1 MTISEKGQSLVD
13 DFSFM
18 EDWTEKYQ
26 YLIDLS
32 KNLAPMDNEFKV
44 DDNLIKG
51 CQSKVW
57 LKASFENELIN
68 FQADSDAIISKGI
81 VAILLSV
88 LNDRKPNEILNADLS
103 FIDQIGLKEH
113 LSPNRANGLSSM
125 IKQIKL
131 YAEKRPELLRLIS
144 VNFKCGLDLCIDYIN
159 KELNI
164 VEPVVH
170 IEWDFFNV
178 ADLISA
184 SKEIEEK
191 IESGCIEKTLPAIL
205 EFNKLARNNK
215 IDAFTQADV
224 RSLLIFGHKSYKL
237 IPTI

>member
-32 KNLAPMDNEFKV
+32 KNLSPMDTKFKV
-44 DDNLIKG
+44 EDNLIKG

-57 LKASFENELIN
+57 LKASYENELIN

-81 VAILLSV
+81 VAVLLSV

-125 IKQIKL
+125 LKQIKF
-131 YAEKRPELLRLIS
+131 YALAYSK
-144 VNFKCGLDLCIDYIN
+144 
-159 KELNI
+159 LN
-164 VEPVVH
+164 
-170 IEWDFFNV
+170 
-178 ADLISA
+178 
-184 SKEIEEK
+184 
-191 IESGCIEKTLPAIL
+191 
-205 EFNKLARNNK
+205 
-215 IDAFTQADV
+215 
-224 RSLLIFGHKSYKL
+224 
-237 IPTI
+237 

>member
-1 MTISEKGQSLVD
+1 
-13 DFSFM
+13 M

-32 KNLAPMDNEFKV
+32 KNLAPMDNKFKV
-44 DDNLIKG
+44 EENIIKG

-125 IKQIKL
+125 LKQIKF
-131 YAEKRPELLRLIS
+131 YALAYSK
-144 VNFKCGLDLCIDYIN
+144 
-159 KELNI
+159 LN
-164 VEPVVH
+164 
-170 IEWDFFNV
+170 
-178 ADLISA
+178 
-184 SKEIEEK
+184 
-191 IESGCIEKTLPAIL
+191 
-205 EFNKLARNNK
+205 
-215 IDAFTQADV
+215 
-224 RSLLIFGHKSYKL
+224 
-237 IPTI
+237 

>member
-1 MTISEKGQSLVD
+1 MTISEKGQSLVE
-13 DFSFM
+13 DFSYM

-32 KNLAPMDNEFKV
+32 KNLAPMEPKFKV
-44 DDNLIKG
+44 EENIIKG

-125 IKQIKL
+125 LKQIKF
-131 YAEKRPELLRLIS
+131 YALAYSLSLI
-144 VNFKCGLDLCIDYIN
+144 
-159 KELNI
+159 
-164 VEPVVH
+164 H
-170 IEWDFFNV
+170 I
-178 ADLISA
+178 
-184 SKEIEEK
+184 
-191 IESGCIEKTLPAIL
+191 
-205 EFNKLARNNK
+205 
-215 IDAFTQADV
+215 
-224 RSLLIFGHKSYKL
+224 
-237 IPTI
+237 

>member
-1 MTISEKGQSLVD
+1 MQLSERQQEIIDEFQFFDSWMD
-13 DFSFM
+13 
-18 EDWTEKYQ
+18 KYQ

-32 KNLAPMDNEFKV
+32 KNLAPMDTKFKV
-44 DDNLIKG
+44 EDNLIKG

-125 IKQIKL
+125 LKQIKF
-131 YAEKRPELLRLIS
+131 YALAYSK
-144 VNFKCGLDLCIDYIN
+144 
-159 KELNI
+159 LN
-164 VEPVVH
+164 
-170 IEWDFFNV
+170 
-178 ADLISA
+178 
-184 SKEIEEK
+184 
-191 IESGCIEKTLPAIL
+191 
-205 EFNKLARNNK
+205 
-215 IDAFTQADV
+215 
-224 RSLLIFGHKSYKL
+224 
-237 IPTI
+237 

>member
-1 MTISEKGQSLVD
+1 MTISEKGQSLVE

-32 KNLAPMDNEFKV
+32 KNLATMNTKFKV
-44 DDNLIKG
+44 EDNLIKG

-125 IKQIKL
+125 LKQIKF
-131 YAEKRPELLRLIS
+131 YALAYSK
-144 VNFKCGLDLCIDYIN
+144 
-159 KELNI
+159 LN
-164 VEPVVH
+164 
-170 IEWDFFNV
+170 
-178 ADLISA
+178 
-184 SKEIEEK
+184 
-191 IESGCIEKTLPAIL
+191 
-205 EFNKLARNNK
+205 
-215 IDAFTQADV
+215 
-224 RSLLIFGHKSYKL
+224 
-237 IPTI
+237 

>member
-1 MTISEKGQSLVD
+1 MTISEKGQSLVE

-32 KNLAPMDNEFKV
+32 KNLAPMDTKFKV
-44 DDNLIKG
+44 EDNLIKG

-125 IKQIKL
+125 LKQIKF
-131 YAEKRPELLRLIS
+131 YALAYSK
-144 VNFKCGLDLCIDYIN
+144 
-159 KELNI
+159 
-164 VEPVVH
+164 
-170 IEWDFFNV
+170 FN
-178 ADLISA
+178 
-184 SKEIEEK
+184 
-191 IESGCIEKTLPAIL
+191 
-205 EFNKLARNNK
+205 
-215 IDAFTQADV
+215 
-224 RSLLIFGHKSYKL
+224 
-237 IPTI
+237 

>member
-1 MTISEKGQSLVD
+1 MTISEKGHSLVE

-32 KNLAPMDNEFKV
+32 KNLAPMDTQFKV
-44 DDNLIKG
+44 EDNLIKG

-103 FIDQIGLKEH
+103 FIDKIGLKEH

-125 IKQIKL
+125 LKQIKF
-131 YAEKRPELLRLIS
+131 YALAYSK
-144 VNFKCGLDLCIDYIN
+144 
-159 KELNI
+159 LN
-164 VEPVVH
+164 
-170 IEWDFFNV
+170 
-178 ADLISA
+178 
-184 SKEIEEK
+184 
-191 IESGCIEKTLPAIL
+191 
-205 EFNKLARNNK
+205 
-215 IDAFTQADV
+215 
-224 RSLLIFGHKSYKL
+224 
-237 IPTI
+237 

>member
-1 MTISEKGQSLVD
+1 MTISEKGQSLVE

-32 KNLAPMDNEFKV
+32 KNLAPMDTKFKV
-44 DDNLIKG
+44 EDNLIKG

-57 LKASFENELIN
+57 LQASFENELIN

-125 IKQIKL
+125 LKQIKF
-131 YAEKRPELLRLIS
+131 YALAYSK
-144 VNFKCGLDLCIDYIN
+144 
-159 KELNI
+159 LN
-164 VEPVVH
+164 
-170 IEWDFFNV
+170 
-178 ADLISA
+178 
-184 SKEIEEK
+184 
-191 IESGCIEKTLPAIL
+191 
-205 EFNKLARNNK
+205 
-215 IDAFTQADV
+215 
-224 RSLLIFGHKSYKL
+224 
-237 IPTI
+237 

>member
-1 MTISEKGQSLVD
+1 MTISEKGQSLVE

-32 KNLAPMDNEFKV
+32 KNLAPMDTKFKV
-44 DDNLIKG
+44 EDNLIKG

-88 LNDRKPNEILNADLS
+88 LNDRKPNEILNADLR

-125 IKQIKL
+125 LKQIKF
-131 YAEKRPELLRLIS
+131 YALAYSK
-144 VNFKCGLDLCIDYIN
+144 
-159 KELNI
+159 LN
-164 VEPVVH
+164 
-170 IEWDFFNV
+170 
-178 ADLISA
+178 
-184 SKEIEEK
+184 
-191 IESGCIEKTLPAIL
+191 
-205 EFNKLARNNK
+205 
-215 IDAFTQADV
+215 
-224 RSLLIFGHKSYKL
+224 
-237 IPTI
+237 

>member
-1 MTISEKGQSLVD
+1 MTISEKGQSLVE

-32 KNLAPMDNEFKV
+32 KNLAPMDTKFKV
-44 DDNLIKG
+44 EDNLIKG

-88 LNDRKPNEILNADLS
+88 LNDRKPNEILNAYLS
-103 FIDQIGLKEH
+103 FIDKIGLKEH

-125 IKQIKL
+125 LKQIKF
-131 YAEKRPELLRLIS
+131 YALAYSK
-144 VNFKCGLDLCIDYIN
+144 
-159 KELNI
+159 LN
-164 VEPVVH
+164 
-170 IEWDFFNV
+170 
-178 ADLISA
+178 
-184 SKEIEEK
+184 
-191 IESGCIEKTLPAIL
+191 
-205 EFNKLARNNK
+205 
-215 IDAFTQADV
+215 
-224 RSLLIFGHKSYKL
+224 
-237 IPTI
+237 

>member
-1 MTISEKGQSLVD
+1 MTISEKGQSLVE

-32 KNLAPMDNEFKV
+32 KNLAPMDNKFKV
-44 DDNLIKG
+44 EENIIKG

-68 FQADSDAIISKGI
+68 FQAASDAIISKGI

-125 IKQIKL
+125 LKQIKF
-131 YAEKRPELLRLIS
+131 YALAYSK
-144 VNFKCGLDLCIDYIN
+144 
-159 KELNI
+159 LN
-164 VEPVVH
+164 
-170 IEWDFFNV
+170 
-178 ADLISA
+178 
-184 SKEIEEK
+184 
-191 IESGCIEKTLPAIL
+191 
-205 EFNKLARNNK
+205 
-215 IDAFTQADV
+215 
-224 RSLLIFGHKSYKL
+224 
-237 IPTI
+237 

>member
-1 MTISEKGQSLVD
+1 MTISEKGQSLVE

-32 KNLAPMDNEFKV
+32 KNLTPMDTKFKV
-44 DDNLIKG
+44 EDNLIKG

-57 LKASFENELIN
+57 LQASFENELIN

-125 IKQIKL
+125 LKQIKF
-131 YAEKRPELLRLIS
+131 YALAYSK
-144 VNFKCGLDLCIDYIN
+144 
-159 KELNI
+159 LN
-164 VEPVVH
+164 
-170 IEWDFFNV
+170 
-178 ADLISA
+178 
-184 SKEIEEK
+184 
-191 IESGCIEKTLPAIL
+191 
-205 EFNKLARNNK
+205 
-215 IDAFTQADV
+215 
-224 RSLLIFGHKSYKL
+224 
-237 IPTI
+237 

>member
-1 MTISEKGQSLVD
+1 MTISEKGQSLVE

-18 EDWTEKYQ
+18 EDWTQKYQ

-32 KNLAPMDNEFKV
+32 KNLAPMDTKFKV
-44 DDNLIKG
+44 EENIIKG

-88 LNDRKPNEILNADLS
+88 LNDRKPNEILNADLN

-125 IKQIKL
+125 LKQIKF
-131 YAEKRPELLRLIS
+131 YALAYSK
-144 VNFKCGLDLCIDYIN
+144 
-159 KELNI
+159 LN
-164 VEPVVH
+164 
-170 IEWDFFNV
+170 
-178 ADLISA
+178 
-184 SKEIEEK
+184 
-191 IESGCIEKTLPAIL
+191 
-205 EFNKLARNNK
+205 
-215 IDAFTQADV
+215 
-224 RSLLIFGHKSYKL
+224 
-237 IPTI
+237 